1 MSAPPPRQRV
11 REAFERAAA
20 SYDGA
25 AVLQRQVCDH
35 LLADFDPSPEPNSIL
50 DAGCG
55 TGYGARLLR
64 SRWPGA
70 HLTAVDFAP
79 AMLALARDD
88 ADEMCIRDRCNVKN
102 RTMQTL

>member
-1 MSAPPPRQRV
+1 V
-11 REAFERAAA
+11 RESFERAAV

-35 LLADFDPSPEPNSIL
+35 LLATLDPLPEPASIL

-64 SRWPGA
+64 ARWPQA
-70 HLTAVDFAP
+70 HHGGRLCPGD
-79 AMLALARDD
+79 ARLR
-88 ADEMCIRDRCNVKN
+88 AS
-102 RTMQTL
+102 